1 MVWLLAFSV
10 FPLFPFYLPLL
21 QPKKREKKGEKKRTG
36 RWAFLVSFLL
46 LVLAGVVII
55 GLLTG
60 NFSAD
65 FLLFW
70 GIAAA
75 AAALMLGGDLAGSTP
90 LLISEFR
97 EERGLCVEVDA
108 ERCRGDGVCLLVCPA
123 DCFTLDE
130 KKPLAVMERPEKCIG
145 CGACI
150 FQCRFDALS
159 YAGERGRRILPDNVR
174 KHKIGLS
181 GKRKPR

>member
-1 MVWLLAFSV
+1 VIFGFLTSNFSV
-10 FPLFPFYLPLL
+10 
-21 QPKKREKKGEKKRTG
+21 
-36 RWAFLVSFLL
+36 
-46 LVLAGVVII
+46 
-55 GLLTG
+55 
-60 NFSAD
+60 D

-97 EERGLCVEVDA
+97 EEKRLRVEVDV
-108 ERCRGDGVCLLVCPA
+108 EKCRGDGICRLVCPV
-123 DCFTLDE
+123 DCFILDE
-130 KKPLAVMERPEKCIG
+130 RKRLAVLERPEKCIG

-150 FQCRFDALS
+150 VQCRFDALS
-159 YAGERGRRILPDNVR
+159 YAGEKGRHVSPDYVR
-174 KHKIGLS
+174 EHKIGLS